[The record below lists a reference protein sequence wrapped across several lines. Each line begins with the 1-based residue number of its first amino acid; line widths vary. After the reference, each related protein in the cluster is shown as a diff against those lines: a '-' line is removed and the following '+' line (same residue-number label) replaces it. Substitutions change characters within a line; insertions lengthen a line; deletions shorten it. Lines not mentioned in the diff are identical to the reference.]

1 MASSSLAPPPPPPP
15 AQQAQQAQQPGAL
28 TPGAA
33 AGVSLGVLAAS
44 NIYAMDQ
51 IKQGLAESGSCY
63 TADFQTNGKG
73 QHGRVWE
80 SSKGQNL
87 LCSYILELNTLDAL
101 KNWTPTDQI
110 GFSAAIALGARAFF
124 AAFAG
129 SETKIKKPNDIY
141 FSDRKAGG
149 ILIEN
154 LVRGKEWTWTV
165 IGIGMNINQN
175 SFSSA
180 AVNSVSSN
188 PISLQEITNKSWD
201 VKQMQKHL
209 SEALNNAI
217 QDWLIKG
224 DEKTVEALDAFC
236 IEIN

>member
-1 MASSSLAPPPPPPP
+1 MA
-15 AQQAQQAQQPGAL
+15 
-28 TPGAA
+28 
-33 AGVSLGVLAAS
+33 
-44 NIYAMDQ
+44 Q
-51 IKQGLAESGSCY
+51 IKAGLAKSGSCY

-80 SSKGQNL
+80 SNKGQNL

-101 KNWTPTDQI
+101 KNWIPTDQI

-154 LVRGKEWTWTV
+154 LVRGQEWTWTV
-165 IGIGMNINQN
+165 IGIGMNINQTE
-175 SFSSA
+175 FSPEA
-180 AVNSVSSN
+180 LNSVSSN
-188 PISLQEITNKSWD
+188 PISLQEITNQSWD
-201 VKQMQKHL
+201 LKKMQQHL

-217 QDWLIKG
+217 QDWLQFG
-224 DEKTVEALDAFC
+224 EEATLKTLEQHIIELDQL
-236 IEIN
+236 

>member
-1 MASSSLAPPPPPPP
+1 MSPATPIVILGAP
-15 AQQAQQAQQPGAL
+15 L
-28 TPGAA
+28 IELST
-33 AGVSLGVLAAS
+33 VDST

-124 AAFAG
+124 AGFAG

-188 PISLQEITNKSWD
+188 PISLQEITNKSWN

>member
-1 MASSSLAPPPPPPP
+1 MSPATPNIVLGAP
-15 AQQAQQAQQPGAL
+15 L
-28 TPGAA
+28 IELSTID
-33 AGVSLGVLAAS
+33 ST
-44 NIYAMDQ
+44 NIYAMAQ
-51 IKQGLAESGSCY
+51 IKAGLSKSGSCY

-101 KNWTPTDQI
+101 KNWTPADQI

-154 LVRGKEWTWTV
+154 LVRGQEWTWAV
-165 IGIGMNINQN
+165 IGIGMNINQTE
-175 SFSSA
+175 FSPEA
-180 AVNSVSSN
+180 LNSVSSN
-188 PISLQEITNKSWD
+188 PISLQEITNQSWD
-201 VKQMQKHL
+201 IKKMQQHL
-209 SEALNNAI
+209 SDALNDAI
-217 QDWLIKG
+217 HDWLQFG
-224 DEKTVEALDAFC
+224 EEATLKTLEQHIIELDQL
-236 IEIN
+236 

>member
-1 MASSSLAPPPPPPP
+1 LSPATPNILLGAP
-15 AQQAQQAQQPGAL
+15 L
-28 TPGAA
+28 IELSTID
-33 AGVSLGVLAAS
+33 ST
-44 NIYAMDQ
+44 NIYAMAQ
-51 IKQGLAESGSCY
+51 IKEGLAKSGSCY

-80 SSKGQNL
+80 SNKGQNL

-101 KNWTPTDQI
+101 KNWTPADQI

-154 LVRGKEWTWTV
+154 LVRGQEWTWTV
-165 IGIGMNINQN
+165 IGIGMNINQTE
-175 SFSSA
+175 FSPEA
-180 AVNSVSSN
+180 LNSVSLN
-188 PISLQEITNKSWD
+188 PISLQEITNQRWD
-201 VKQMQKHL
+201 LKKMQQHL
-209 SEALNNAI
+209 SDALNNAI
-217 QDWLIKG
+217 KDWLLKG
-224 DEKTVEALDAFC
+224 DEKCIELFDSFC
-236 IEIN
+236 IEIK

>member
-1 MASSSLAPPPPPPP
+1 MSPATPNILLGAP
-15 AQQAQQAQQPGAL
+15 L
-28 TPGAA
+28 IKLSTID
-33 AGVSLGVLAAS
+33 ST
-44 NIYAMDQ
+44 NIYAMAQ
-51 IKQGLAESGSCY
+51 IKEGLAKSGSCY

-73 QHGRVWE
+73 QHGRIWE

-87 LCSYILELNTLDAL
+87 LCSYILELKTLDAL

-154 LVRGKEWTWTV
+154 LVRGQEWTWAV
-165 IGIGMNINQN
+165 IGIGMNINQTE
-175 SFSSA
+175 FSPA
-180 AVNSVSSN
+180 ALNSVSSN
-188 PISLQEITNKSWD
+188 PISLQEITNQSWD
-201 VKQMQKHL
+201 IKKMQQHL
-209 SEALNNAI
+209 SEALNDAI
-217 QDWLIKG
+217 HDWLQFG
-224 DEKTVEALDAFC
+224 EEATLKTLEQHIIELDQL
-236 IEIN
+236 

>member
-1 MASSSLAPPPPPPP
+1 LSPATPNILLGAP
-15 AQQAQQAQQPGAL
+15 L
-28 TPGAA
+28 IELSTID
-33 AGVSLGVLAAS
+33 ST
-44 NIYAMDQ
+44 NIYAMAQ
-51 IKQGLAESGSCY
+51 IRAGLAKSGSCY

-101 KNWTPTDQI
+101 KNWTPADQI

-154 LVRGKEWTWTV
+154 LVRGQEWTWTV
-165 IGIGMNINQN
+165 IGIGMNINQTE
-175 SFSSA
+175 FSPA
-180 AVNSVSSN
+180 ALNSVSSN
-188 PISLQEITNKSWD
+188 PISLQEITNQSWD
-201 VKQMQKHL
+201 IKKMQQHL

-217 QDWLIKG
+217 HDWLQFG
-224 DEKTVEALDAFC
+224 EEATLKTLEQHIIELDQL
-236 IEIN
+236 

>member
-1 MASSSLAPPPPPPP
+1 MSPATPNILLGAP
-15 AQQAQQAQQPGAL
+15 L
-28 TPGAA
+28 IELSTID
-33 AGVSLGVLAAS
+33 ST
-44 NIYAMDQ
+44 NIYAMAQ
-51 IKQGLAESGSCY
+51 IKAGLAKSGSCY

-101 KNWTPTDQI
+101 KNWTPADQI

-154 LVRGKEWTWTV
+154 LVRGQEWTWAV
-165 IGIGMNINQN
+165 IGIGMNINQTE
-175 SFSSA
+175 FSPEA
-180 AVNSVSSN
+180 LNSVSSN
-188 PISLQEITNKSWD
+188 PISLQEITNQSWD
-201 VKQMQKHL
+201 IKKMQQHL

-217 QDWLIKG
+217 HDWLQFG
-224 DEKTVEALDAFC
+224 EEATLKTLEQHIIELDQL
-236 IEIN
+236 

>member
-1 MASSSLAPPPPPPP
+1 LSPATPNILLGAP
-15 AQQAQQAQQPGAL
+15 L
-28 TPGAA
+28 IELSTID
-33 AGVSLGVLAAS
+33 ST
-44 NIYAMDQ
+44 NIYAMAQ
-51 IKQGLAESGSCY
+51 IKAGLAKSGSCY

-101 KNWTPTDQI
+101 KNWTPADQI

-154 LVRGKEWTWTV
+154 LVRGQEWTWAV
-165 IGIGMNINQN
+165 IGIGMNINQTE
-175 SFSSA
+175 FSPA
-180 AVNSVSSN
+180 ALNSVSSN
-188 PISLQEITNKSWD
+188 PISLQEITNQSWD
-201 VKQMQKHL
+201 IKKMQQHL

-217 QDWLIKG
+217 HDWLQFG
-224 DEKTVEALDAFC
+224 EEATLKTLEQHIIELDQL
-236 IEIN
+236 

>member
-1 MASSSLAPPPPPPP
+1 LSPATPNILLGAP
-15 AQQAQQAQQPGAL
+15 L
-28 TPGAA
+28 IELSTID
-33 AGVSLGVLAAS
+33 ST

-51 IKQGLAESGSCY
+51 IKQGLAKSGSCY

-80 SSKGQNL
+80 STKGQNL
-87 LCSYILELNTLDAL
+87 LCSYILEVNTLDAL
-101 KNWTPTDQI
+101 KNWTPADQI

-129 SETKIKKPNDIY
+129 PETKIKKPNDIY

-154 LVRGKEWTWTV
+154 LVRGTAWTWSV

-175 SFSSA
+175 SFTSA
-180 AVNSVSSN
+180 ALNRVSSN
-188 PISLQEITNKSWD
+188 PISLQEITHKIWD
-201 VKQMQKHL
+201 VKQMQQHL
-209 SEALNNAI
+209 STALNRAI
-217 QDWLIKG
+217 QDWLQLG
-224 DEKTVEALDAFC
+224 EAATLNQLEQYIIELDKK
-236 IEIN
+236 

>member
-1 MASSSLAPPPPPPP
+1 MA
-15 AQQAQQAQQPGAL
+15 
-28 TPGAA
+28 
-33 AGVSLGVLAAS
+33 
-44 NIYAMDQ
+44 Q
-51 IKQGLAESGSCY
+51 IKAGLAKSGSCY

-80 SSKGQNL
+80 STKGQNL

-101 KNWTPTDQI
+101 KNWTPADQI

-154 LVRGKEWTWTV
+154 LVRGQEWTWTV
-165 IGIGMNINQN
+165 IGIGMNINQTE
-175 SFSSA
+175 FSPA
-180 AVNSVSSN
+180 ALNSVSSN
-188 PISLQEITNKSWD
+188 PISLQEITNQSWYI
-201 VKQMQKHL
+201 KKMQQHL

-217 QDWLIKG
+217 HDWLQFG
-224 DEKTVEALDAFC
+224 EEATLKTLEQHIIELDQL
-236 IEIN
+236 

>member
-1 MASSSLAPPPPPPP
+1 MSPATPNVILGAP
-15 AQQAQQAQQPGAL
+15 L
-28 TPGAA
+28 IELSTID
-33 AGVSLGVLAAS
+33 ST
-44 NIYAMDQ
+44 NIYAMAQ
-51 IKQGLAESGSCY
+51 IKAGLAKSGSCY
-63 TADFQTNGKG
+63 TADFQTNGRG

-101 KNWTPTDQI
+101 KNWTPADQI

-154 LVRGKEWTWTV
+154 LVRGQEWTWTV
-165 IGIGMNINQN
+165 IGIGMNINQTE
-175 SFSSA
+175 FSPEA
-180 AVNSVSSN
+180 LNSVSSN
-188 PISLQEITNKSWD
+188 PISLQEITNQSWD
-201 VKQMQKHL
+201 VKKMQQHL
-209 SEALNNAI
+209 SDALNDAI
-217 QDWLIKG
+217 HDWLQFG
-224 DEKTVEALDAFC
+224 EEATLKTLEQHIIELDQL
-236 IEIN
+236 

>member
-1 MASSSLAPPPPPPP
+1 MA
-15 AQQAQQAQQPGAL
+15 
-28 TPGAA
+28 
-33 AGVSLGVLAAS
+33 
-44 NIYAMDQ
+44 Q
-51 IKQGLAESGSCY
+51 IKAGLAKSGSCY

-87 LCSYILELNTLDAL
+87 LSSYILELNTLDAL
-101 KNWTPTDQI
+101 KYWTPADQI

-154 LVRGKEWTWTV
+154 LVRGQEWTWAV
-165 IGIGMNINQN
+165 IGIGMNINQTE
-175 SFSSA
+175 FSPA
-180 AVNSVSSN
+180 ALNSVSSN
-188 PISLQEITNKSWD
+188 PISLQEITNQSWD
-201 VKQMQKHL
+201 IKKMQQHL
-209 SEALNNAI
+209 SEALNDAI
-217 QDWLIKG
+217 QDWLQFG
-224 DEKTVEALDAFC
+224 EEATLKTLEQHIIELDQL
-236 IEIN
+236 

>member
-1 MASSSLAPPPPPPP
+1 MSPATPNILLGAP
-15 AQQAQQAQQPGAL
+15 L
-28 TPGAA
+28 IELSTID
-33 AGVSLGVLAAS
+33 ST
-44 NIYAMDQ
+44 NIYAMAQ
-51 IKQGLAESGSCY
+51 IKAGLAKSGSCY

-101 KNWTPTDQI
+101 KNWTPADQI

-154 LVRGKEWTWTV
+154 LVRGQEWTWAV
-165 IGIGMNINQN
+165 IGIGMNINQTE
-175 SFSSA
+175 FSPEA
-180 AVNSVSSN
+180 LNSVSSN
-188 PISLQEITNKSWD
+188 PISLQEITNQSWD
-201 VKQMQKHL
+201 VKKMQQHL
-209 SEALNNAI
+209 SEALNDAI
-217 QDWLIKG
+217 HDWLQFC
-224 DEKTVEALDAFC
+224 EEATLKTLEQHIIELDQL
-236 IEIN
+236 

>member
-1 MASSSLAPPPPPPP
+1 LSPATPNILLGAP
-15 AQQAQQAQQPGAL
+15 L
-28 TPGAA
+28 IELSTID
-33 AGVSLGVLAAS
+33 ST
-44 NIYAMDQ
+44 NIYAMAQ
-51 IKQGLAESGSCY
+51 IKAGLAKSGSCY

-80 SSKGQNL
+80 STKGQNL

-101 KNWTPTDQI
+101 KNWTPADQI

-154 LVRGKEWTWTV
+154 LVRGQEWTWAV
-165 IGIGMNINQN
+165 IGIGMNINQTE
-175 SFSSA
+175 FSPEA
-180 AVNSVSSN
+180 LNSVSSN
-188 PISLQEITNKSWD
+188 PISLQEITNQSWD
-201 VKQMQKHL
+201 IKKMQQHL
-209 SEALNNAI
+209 SDALNDAI
-217 QDWLIKG
+217 HDWLQFG
-224 DEKTVEALDAFC
+224 EEATLKTLEQHIIELDQL
-236 IEIN
+236 

>member
-1 MASSSLAPPPPPPP
+1 MSPATPNILLGAPLIELSSIDS
-15 AQQAQQAQQPGAL
+15 
-28 TPGAA
+28 T
-33 AGVSLGVLAAS
+33 

-51 IKQGLAESGSCY
+51 IKQGLAKSGSCY

-110 GFSAAIALGARAFF
+110 GFSAAIALGARTFF

-129 SETKIKKPNDIY
+129 PETKIKKPNDIY
-141 FSDRKAGG
+141 FRDRKAGG
-149 ILIEN
+149 LLIEN

-165 IGIGMNINQN
+165 IGIGMNINQS

-180 AVNSVSSN
+180 ATN
-188 PISLQEITNKSWD
+188 PISLQEITKQSWD
-201 VKQMQKHL
+201 LKIMQQHL
-209 SEALNNAI
+209 TDALNMAI
-217 QDWLIKG
+217 QDWLTNGVAQTIQ
-224 DEKTVEALDAFC
+224 ALDALC
-236 IEIN
+236 IEIK

>member
-1 MASSSLAPPPPPPP
+1 MSPATPNILLGAP
-15 AQQAQQAQQPGAL
+15 L
-28 TPGAA
+28 IELSTID
-33 AGVSLGVLAAS
+33 ST
-44 NIYAMDQ
+44 NIYAMAQ
-51 IKQGLAESGSCY
+51 IKAGLAKSGSCY

-101 KNWTPTDQI
+101 KNWTPADQI

-154 LVRGKEWTWTV
+154 LVRGQEWTWTV
-165 IGIGMNINQN
+165 IGIGMNINQTE
-175 SFSSA
+175 FSPA
-180 AVNSVSSN
+180 ALNSVSSN
-188 PISLQEITNKSWD
+188 PISLQEITNQSWD
-201 VKQMQKHL
+201 LKKMQQHL

-217 QDWLIKG
+217 QDWLQFG
-224 DEKTVEALDAFC
+224 EEATLKTLEQHIIELDQL
-236 IEIN
+236 

>member
-1 MASSSLAPPPPPPP
+1 MSPATPNILLGAP
-15 AQQAQQAQQPGAL
+15 L
-28 TPGAA
+28 IELSTID
-33 AGVSLGVLAAS
+33 ST
-44 NIYAMDQ
+44 NIYAMAQ
-51 IKQGLAESGSCY
+51 IKAGLAKSGSCY

-80 SSKGQNL
+80 SNKGQNL

-101 KNWTPTDQI
+101 KNWTPADQI

-154 LVRGKEWTWTV
+154 LVRGQEWTWTV
-165 IGIGMNINQN
+165 IGIGMNINQTE
-175 SFSSA
+175 FSPA
-180 AVNSVSSN
+180 ALNSVSSN
-188 PISLQEITNKSWD
+188 PISLQEITNQSWD
-201 VKQMQKHL
+201 IKKMQEHL
-209 SEALNNAI
+209 SDALNDAI
-217 QDWLIKG
+217 HDWLQFG
-224 DEKTVEALDAFC
+224 EEATLKTLEQHIIELDQL
-236 IEIN
+236 

>member
-1 MASSSLAPPPPPPP
+1 MSPATPNILLGAP
-15 AQQAQQAQQPGAL
+15 L
-28 TPGAA
+28 IELSTID
-33 AGVSLGVLAAS
+33 ST
-44 NIYAMDQ
+44 NIYAMAQ
-51 IKQGLAESGSCY
+51 IKAGLAKSGSCY

-87 LCSYILELNTLDAL
+87 LCSYILEFNTLDAL
-101 KNWTPTDQI
+101 KNWTPADQI

-154 LVRGKEWTWTV
+154 LVRGQEWTWAV
-165 IGIGMNINQN
+165 IGIGMNINQTE
-175 SFSSA
+175 FSPEA
-180 AVNSVSSN
+180 LNSVSSN
-188 PISLQEITNKSWD
+188 PISLQEITNQSWD
-201 VKQMQKHL
+201 IKKMQEHL

-217 QDWLIKG
+217 HDWLQFG
-224 DEKTVEALDAFC
+224 EEATLKTLEQHIIELDQL
-236 IEIN
+236 

>member
-1 MASSSLAPPPPPPP
+1 LSPATPNILLGAPFIE
-15 AQQAQQAQQPGAL
+15 L
-28 TPGAA
+28 STID
-33 AGVSLGVLAAS
+33 ST

-51 IKQGLAESGSCY
+51 IKLGLAKSGSCY

-149 ILIEN
+149 ILVEN

-165 IGIGMNINQN
+165 IGIGMNINQS

-188 PISLQEITNKSWD
+188 PISLQEITNKIWD
-201 VKQMQKHL
+201 LKQMQQHL
-209 SEALNNAI
+209 SEALTNAI
-217 QDWLIKG
+217 QNWLQLG
-224 DEKTVEALDAFC
+224 EAATLNQLEQYVIELDKK
-236 IEIN
+236 

>member
-1 MASSSLAPPPPPPP
+1 MSPATPNILLGAP
-15 AQQAQQAQQPGAL
+15 L
-28 TPGAA
+28 IELSTID
-33 AGVSLGVLAAS
+33 ST
-44 NIYAMDQ
+44 NIYAMAQ
-51 IKQGLAESGSCY
+51 IKAGLAKSGSCY

-101 KNWTPTDQI
+101 KKWTPADQI

-154 LVRGKEWTWTV
+154 LVRGQEWTWAV
-165 IGIGMNINQN
+165 IGIGMNINQTE
-175 SFSSA
+175 FSPEA
-180 AVNSVSSN
+180 LNSVSSN
-188 PISLQEITNKSWD
+188 PISLQEITNQSWD
-201 VKQMQKHL
+201 IKKMQQHL
-209 SEALNNAI
+209 SDALNDAI
-217 QDWLIKG
+217 HDWLQFG
-224 DEKTVEALDAFC
+224 EEATLKTLEQHIIELDQL
-236 IEIN
+236 

>member
-1 MASSSLAPPPPPPP
+1 MSPATPNILLGAP
-15 AQQAQQAQQPGAL
+15 L
-28 TPGAA
+28 IELST
-33 AGVSLGVLAAS
+33 VDST
-44 NIYAMDQ
+44 NIYAMVQ
-51 IKQGLAESGSCY
+51 IKQGLAKSGSCY

-87 LCSYILELNTLDAL
+87 LCSYILELNALDAL
-101 KNWTPTDQI
+101 KNWAPTDQI

-129 SETKIKKPNDIY
+129 PETKIKKPNDIY

-154 LVRGKEWTWTV
+154 IVRGTAWTWTV
-165 IGIGMNINQN
+165 IGIGMNINQ
-175 SFSSA
+175 STFSSA

-188 PISLQEITNKSWD
+188 PISLQEITKQSWD
-201 VKQMQKHL
+201 IKTMQQHL
-209 SEALNNAI
+209 NEALNIAI
-217 QDWLIKG
+217 QDWLQLGEAATLKNLEQHIIK
-224 DEKTVEALDAFC
+224 LDQ
-236 IEIN
+236 

>member
-1 MASSSLAPPPPPPP
+1 MSPATPNILLGAP
-15 AQQAQQAQQPGAL
+15 L
-28 TPGAA
+28 IELSTTE
-33 AGVSLGVLAAS
+33 ST
-44 NIYAMDQ
+44 NIYAMAQ
-51 IKQGLAESGSCY
+51 IKEGLAKSGSCY

-87 LCSYILELNTLDAL
+87 LCSYILELKTLDAL
-101 KNWTPTDQI
+101 KNWTPRDQI

-154 LVRGKEWTWTV
+154 LVRGQEWTWTV
-165 IGIGMNINQN
+165 IGIGMNINQTA
-175 SFSSA
+175 FSSA
-180 AVNSVSSN
+180 AMNSVSSN
-188 PISLQEITNKSWD
+188 PISLQEITNQSWD
-201 VKQMQKHL
+201 IQKLQAHL
-209 SEALNNAI
+209 SETLNNAI

-224 DEKTVEALDAFC
+224 DGKTMEALDALC